1 MGALHRSHRLLACS
15 ILVAAAA
22 CSGDDDTSP
31 AATAPTVDEGTCRRL
46 AEAAVAPAQDFLD
59 QFTDMTPDELAA
71 MNPPPDVRALQ
82 ADIQVR
88 ARDAVASGCDPEAF
102 QAVVVDQVSTLR
114 GEGEVGETLAAILR
128 GDPVTVH
135 DGPR

>member
-71 MNPPPDVRALQ
+71 MNPPPDVRASRPTSRSTP
-82 ADIQVR
+82 ATRWPPDATRKRSRRSSSIRCPRFEGR
-88 ARDAVASGCDPEAF
+88 ARWGRPW
-102 QAVVVDQVSTLR
+102 LR
-114 GEGEVGETLAAILR
+114 SCAA
-128 GDPVTVH
+128 T
-135 DGPR
+135 